1 MTMTTFRHS
10 SLALAALLVASSL
23 STSGATFSDEW
34 SRFKVGT
41 NPPADAAPEDKAPE
55 DKDPKAEVPATEGP
69 LLSPWLAG
77 IQEVEQAPENKAPD
91 VEGAVEVQVPEA
103 EVEVQVPGIQTRV
116 SAFIIPG
123 HLSSPIGEN
132 YLLSKS
138 HVFSSREGSIS
149 EIAASES
156 LKVFV
161 WSESMDPTAGMKKN
175 AYKVK
180 FASGEQYQGE
190 FENLENGYF
199 AVSLDFN
206 GESGPGPMGEATLSF
221 ELEDQGKNKF
231 KDSVVFTRVEAAS
244 HDGNTGGN
252 KAAEDEAEVVFDE
265 NPCVPCSNEPSA
277 AMASNNRTCEEWRLT
292 ETKCAVPTY
301 AWRKDKVC
309 KLSCFLSGHAYDD
322 DKCC

>member
-1 MTMTTFRHS
+1 MTTFRHS

-23 STSGATFSDEW
+23 STTGATFSAEW
-34 SRFKVGT
+34 SRFNNGGT
-41 NPPADAAPEDKAPE
+41 TLPADVPGEKKAPE
-55 DKDPKAEVPATEGP
+55 AEVPETKGP
-69 LLSPWLAG
+69 LLSPWLVG
-77 IQEVEQAPENKAPD
+77 LEEGVEQAPENKAPEEEEGE
-91 VEGAVEVQVPEA
+91 EGAVEVPEA
-103 EVEVQVPGIQTRV
+103 EDEVQVPGTQTRV
-116 SAFIIPG
+116 SAFTIPG
-123 HLSSPIGEN
+123 HLVPPIGEG

-161 WSESMDPTAGMKKN
+161 WSKSMEPTAGMKKN

-199 AVSLDFN
+199 AISLDFD
-206 GESGPGPMGEATLSF
+206 GESGPMGEATLSF

-231 KDSVVFTRVEAAS
+231 KESVVFTRVDAAS
-244 HDGNTGGN
+244 HDGASGGN
-252 KAAEDEAEVVFDE
+252 KAAEDETVDVLIDE
-265 NPCVPCSNEPSA
+265 NSCVPCSNEPSA